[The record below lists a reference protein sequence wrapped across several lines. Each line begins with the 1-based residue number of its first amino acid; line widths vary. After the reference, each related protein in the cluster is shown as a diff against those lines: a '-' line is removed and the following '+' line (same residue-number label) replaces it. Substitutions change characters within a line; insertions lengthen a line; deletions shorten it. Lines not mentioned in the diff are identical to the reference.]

1 MNIRNRG
8 WAQQLQ
14 TSSVELSRLQA
25 GVSHLRTS
33 VERSQSTKNRDA
45 DNLRNLRQEYTSL
58 ARENLRQSAE
68 IERFILSLQEAE
80 IETARIQSPW
90 EDAQNTLNNWSHAAE
105 EMRRTSV
112 GSGDTTPV
120 IAT

>member
-14 TSSVELSRLQA
+14 TSSVELSSSQA
-25 GVSHLRTS
+25 GVSYLRTS
-33 VERSQSTKNRDA
+33 VGRSQSTENRDA
-45 DNLRNLRQEYTSL
+45 DNLRNLRREYTSL
-58 ARENLRQSAE
+58 ARENLGQSAE

-80 IETARIQSPW
+80 IETARVQSLW

-105 EMRRTSV
+105 DMYRTGV
-112 GSGDTTPV
+112 GSGD
-120 IAT
+120 IC